1 MRKLGLVIAAAV
13 ALAFSALP
21 TAPARA
27 DGGAVA
33 AGVIVGSWAWC
44 HLTSGRERVTPLCW
58 WHDSWH
64 DRWDDGPKKKAKKK
78 SKKKK

>member
-27 DGGAVA
+27 DGGTVA
-33 AGVIVGSWAWC
+33 AVVVGGWAWC
-44 HLTSGRERVTPLCW
+44 HLTYGRDRVTPLCS

-64 DRWDDGPKKKAKKK
+64 DRWDDDGPKKGKKKAKKK
-78 SKKKK
+78 K